1 MSIEFTAEEI
11 EELKKK
17 AGARIVNKL
26 VADVTKDLNIVLL
39 KAEVKN
45 RIIEVIANNMS
56 RDAKPETSDIIKRV
70 LKSFEARLNKQV
82 HMKLAEGIRV
92 SFKE

>member
-17 AGARIVNKL
+17 AGARIINNL
-26 VADVTKDLNIVLL
+26 VADVTKDLNVVLI

-45 RIIEVIANNMS
+45 RIIEVIINNIS
-56 RDAKPETSDIIKRV
+56 KEAKPETSDIIKRV

-82 HMKLAEGIRV
+82 HMKLAEGIKV

>member
-1 MSIEFTAEEI
+1 MPIEFTTEEI

-17 AGARIVNKL
+17 AGARIVDKL
-26 VADVTKDLNIVLL
+26 VADVTKDLNVALI

-56 RDAKPETSDIIKRV
+56 REAGPEISDIIKQV
-70 LKSFEARLNKQV
+70 LKSLEARLNMHL
-82 HMKLAEGIRV
+82 HMKLVEGIRV

>member
-1 MSIEFTAEEI
+1 MSIEFTVEEI

-17 AGARIVNKL
+17 AGARIINKL
-26 VADVTKDLNIVLL
+26 VADVSEDINIVLI

-45 RIIEVIANNMS
+45 RIIDVIANNLS
-56 RDAKPETSDIIKRV
+56 REAKPETSDIIKRV

-82 HMKLAEGIRV
+82 HMKLAEGIKV